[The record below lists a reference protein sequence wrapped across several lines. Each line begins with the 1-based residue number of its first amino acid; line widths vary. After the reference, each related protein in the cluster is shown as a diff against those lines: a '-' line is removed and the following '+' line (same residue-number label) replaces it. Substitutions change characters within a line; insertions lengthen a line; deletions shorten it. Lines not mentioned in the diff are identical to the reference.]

1 MSDRKPRDP
10 ADEKARAERVY
21 FSVEA
26 ANRLVP
32 ELQARFDVVMARIER
47 IREIVHHLSSLGGA
61 YPGPL
66 RHELIGLYGDMQV
79 QVEAVQKLGGVVKDV
94 EKGLVDFWHLR
105 DGEDVQL
112 CWRHGEAAIAWYHGE
127 SEGFA
132 GRKPLVEPDDPE
144 ETPPRS
150 SSLH

>member
-1 MSDRKPRDP
+1 MGDRKQRDDVE
-10 ADEKARAERVY
+10 AKARDQRIY
-21 FSVEA
+21 FSIDD

-32 ELQARFDVVMARIER
+32 ELQARFDVVMSRIER

-66 RHELIGLYGDMQV
+66 RHELVGLYRNMQI
-79 QVEAVQKLGGVVKDV
+79 QVDAVRKLGGMVKDV
-94 EKGLVDFWHLR
+94 EKGLVDFWHRR

-112 CWRHGEAAIAWYHGE
+112 CWRHGEAAIEWYHGE
-127 SEGFA
+127 TEGFA
-132 GRKPLVEPDDPE
+132 GRKPLVEPEDPE
-144 ETPPRS
+144 GTPPRS